1 MLRQSQR
8 RKRAFCNLG
17 TIYYAMCCC
26 PDAALVIHAPRACSH
41 WVAWA
46 GFNARRVNYL
56 RQAPFP
62 VPERPHLFVS
72 GMGEKQ
78 AIFGGEQLL
87 KKCLRTVAALPYIH
101 YIVVAAGC
109 TASVIG
115 DDTESVCRAVEAEC
129 GKPILFIPG
138 TGFMTKNYVV
148 TQSLLLDALFRRF
161 APAGAEVTG
170 EKVAVVLGENPP
182 LGNLRG
188 PNEVARLLRYFGFTR
203 VLFPPNGFTCGE
215 LAQVAQAKLIL
226 PTGINK
232 TYFKHWVAFGEK
244 LAARYGAHCSTLN
257 FPDGLTHT
265 YEWLRALGAELGM
278 LDAAERAVQQEQAR
292 WRAFAQG
299 HRARLAGKR
308 CLFVISHRLDFCDPV
323 LSLELFQDLGIQ
335 VTAVVLHNDLK
346 DVEKAEQ
353 RAHLQG
359 RTTAPVLDERE
370 LAPGQDIVTLSA
382 QADFMLTTVLV
393 PGVARQLSLSIHRV
407 GIGGAEYFVGR
418 LERVLQAGGHC
429 ILHEY

>member
-1 MLRQSQR
+1 
-8 RKRAFCNLG
+8 
-17 TIYYAMCCC
+17 
-26 PDAALVIHAPRACSH
+26 
-41 WVAWA
+41 
-46 GFNARRVNYL
+46 
-56 RQAPFP
+56 
-62 VPERPHLFVS
+62 
-72 GMGEKQ
+72 
-78 AIFGGEQLL
+78 
-87 KKCLRTVAALPYIH
+87 
-101 YIVVAAGC
+101 
-109 TASVIG
+109 
-115 DDTESVCRAVEAEC
+115 
-129 GKPILFIPG
+129 
-138 TGFMTKNYVV
+138 MTKNYVV

-170 EKVAVVLGENPP
+170 DAAEQQLVATLRADGAETPLPPAKADSENGTDTRKPLTAAGDANVAGNVAVVLGENPP

-203 VLFPPNGFTCGE
+203 VLFPPNGFTCGD

-278 LDAAERAVQQEQAR
+278 PDAAERAVQQEQAR

-323 LSLELFQDLGIQ
+323 LSLELFHDLGIQ

-359 RTTAPVLDERE
+359 RITAPVLDERE
-370 LAPGQDIVTLSA
+370 LPPGQDIVTLSA